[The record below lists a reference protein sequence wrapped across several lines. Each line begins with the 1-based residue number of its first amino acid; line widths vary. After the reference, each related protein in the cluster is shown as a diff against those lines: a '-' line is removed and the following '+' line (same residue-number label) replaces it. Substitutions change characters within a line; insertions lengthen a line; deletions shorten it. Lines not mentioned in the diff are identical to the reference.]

1 MLNRLASL
9 LRVVILIGSFDNKA
23 LFVAR
28 QLGLEFGLDLAG

>member
-1 MLNRLASL
+1 VLNRLARL